1 VLMVLAMMGDVV
13 KFMCILIPVLFG
25 FMAALHRLFASSS
38 DMGEGDCADVMQ
50 SMASFGQTFTI
61 LFEGSI
67 LGEAPMLEC
76 IHQSHHPKAGLAL
89 MYSFMILTVLLL
101 LNMIIAMMGK
111 TFDAVYDTA
120 KEESATQ
127 FARSVLSWELEKGM
141 PAPLNLLSLPLSIVN
156 LVVNLLVVLCKC
168 SGRCIV
174 SLWTYFFPKVA
185 LEHENLGDATEDK
198 MNAPS
203 TQLVT
208 RVNNI
213 LLEGQK
219 RQKKLEADKNE
230 FGEEINAPDEEPAQR
245 QKILDDYYGT
255 MKEMNDLREKVEDA
269 LLTRF
274 GQWDSTNDLIKQAI
288 QVLSDKIENS
298 SSEGKHRYT
307 KARR

>member
-1 VLMVLAMMGDVV
+1 
-13 KFMCILIPVLFG
+13 MCILIPVLFG

-38 DMGEGDCADVMQ
+38 DMGEGDCAEVMQ

-141 PAPLNLLSLPLSIVN
+141 PAPLNMLSLPLSIIN
-156 LVVNLLVVLCKC
+156 IVVDLLVGLGKC
-168 SGRCIV
+168 SGYCASR
-174 SLWTYFFPKVA
+174 SWAYFFPQEA
-185 LEHENLGDATEDK
+185 LEHDELRDTTE
-198 MNAPS
+198 
-203 TQLVT
+203 
-208 RVNNI
+208 
-213 LLEGQK
+213 
-219 RQKKLEADKNE
+219 
-230 FGEEINAPDEEPAQR
+230 
-245 QKILDDYYGT
+245 
-255 MKEMNDLREKVEDA
+255 
-269 LLTRF
+269 
-274 GQWDSTNDLIKQAI
+274 
-288 QVLSDKIENS
+288 
-298 SSEGKHRYT
+298 
-307 KARR
+307 